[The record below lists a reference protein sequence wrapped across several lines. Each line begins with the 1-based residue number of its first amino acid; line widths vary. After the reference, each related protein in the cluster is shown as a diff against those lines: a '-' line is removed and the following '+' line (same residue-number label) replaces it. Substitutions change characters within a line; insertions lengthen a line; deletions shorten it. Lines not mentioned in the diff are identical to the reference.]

1 MSGTP
6 GYGAR
11 RAGASGLGTV
21 AIDSPPAARL
31 RVVLDRSLIVAAT
44 AAWSVVTMVALAG
57 LAPIPYAPV
66 VVAGYPLLLVCALVF
81 TERAAERDLRA
92 AAAWAAVLA
101 AAYFLVP
108 RVAADPQ
115 LALSGVAVVV
125 AGAVCWRFPS
135 AAVIALFA
143 TAAVQASVLAFFD
156 FDLVRIADLIL
167 AGLWLGFVVRLA
179 IGGRERE
186 AIVWPAALACLGY
199 LAMTATLALTA
210 GPGLGM
216 PAFRV
221 AAWFMLAF
229 LLIAYAGFSD
239 ATRLRIVRGVVAV
252 TAAVA
257 AYAVLRWLIGPAAEE
272 EAQALSAANGL
283 NVINGHLRV
292 VGSFLTGHQLAFWAG
307 LMAPFCLAIA
317 LVWGGRWRLVAG
329 LAVVLCAFA
338 SFASEARGPLA
349 GMVVG
354 VAAVLV
360 VHQLSIGPRRART
373 AISVIAVSAI
383 ALVGGVA
390 YAVTIDDPNGR
401 ARYERIVDPMSDPA
415 YAVRVAKWEDAF
427 DELEGHPFGL
437 GLGTAGQVNDLS
449 GRFRTVAS
457 LNLDNS
463 YIKVAYEQGWIVLAY
478 FVVALLALL
487 LTMAAAAIRARSG
500 ELAGPAIGAVGALAS
515 MLVSF
520 YTGLYIEGLIAL
532 SGWIVVGL
540 GISGLVTRTTPLRR
554 A

>member
-6 GYGAR
+6 GYPGR
-11 RAGASGLGTV
+11 RAGESGLGTV
-21 AIDSPPAARL
+21 AIGPPPAARL
-31 RVVLDRSLIVAAT
+31 RVALHRPLIAVAT
-44 AAWSVVTMVALAG
+44 AAWSLVTIVALAG

-66 VVAGYPLLLVCALVF
+66 LVAGYPLLVLCALVF
-81 TERAAERDLRA
+81 TDQPNERDLRA
-92 AAAWAAVLA
+92 AAAWAGVLA

-108 RVAADPQ
+108 RVAADPE
-115 LALSGVAVVV
+115 LALAGLAVI
-125 AGAVCWRFPS
+125 AAAAVCWRFPS

-143 TAAVQASVLAFFD
+143 TAAVQASVLAFLD
-156 FDLVRIADLIL
+156 FDPVRVADLIL
-167 AGLWLGFVVRLA
+167 AGLWLGFGVRLA
-179 IGGRERE
+179 IGGRERQT
-186 AIVWPAALACLGY
+186 IVWPATLACLGY

-229 LLIAYAGFSD
+229 LLLAHAGFND
-239 ATRLRIVRGVVAV
+239 ATRLRIVRGVVGV

-272 EAQALSAANGL
+272 EAQALSAAGGL

-307 LMAPFCLAIA
+307 VMAPFCLALA
-317 LVWGGRWRLVAG
+317 LVWRDRWRYVAG

-354 VAAVLV
+354 LAAVLV
-360 VHQLSIGPRRART
+360 VHQLSTGLRQART
-373 AISVIAVSAI
+373 ALSVIAVSAV
-383 ALVGGVA
+383 AVVGGVA

-401 ARYERIVDPMSDPA
+401 ARYERIVDPTSDPA
-415 YAVRVAKWEDAF
+415 YAVRVAKWQDAF
-427 DELEGHPFGL
+427 EQLEGRPFGV
-437 GLGTAGQVNDLS
+437 GLGTAGQVNDRG

-463 YIKVAYEQGWIVLAY
+463 YIKVAYEQGWIVFAY
-478 FVVALLALL
+478 FVAALLALL
-487 LTMAAAAIRARSG
+487 LTLAASAIRARSRAV
-500 ELAGPAIGAVGALAS
+500 AGPAIGAVGALAS
-515 MLVSF
+515 ILVSF

-540 GISGLVTRTTPLRR
+540 GMSGLVTRPLNR